1 MIYADL
7 WKRDI
12 ARKTRKELEEMLDR
26 ELKNKERGELLKY
39 QILENEI
46 EQRNQKELRENE
58 KKMLVYLKSSNIP
71 NKVPH

>member
-12 ARKTRKELEEMLDR
+12 VRKTRKELEEMLDR

-58 KKMLVYLKSSNIP
+58 KKMLVYLQSSNIP
-71 NKVPH
+71 NKVPN